1 MYIQNKEVFMNR
13 DKIIIKTS
21 FIGIIFNIIL
31 VIFKM
36 IVGLIVGSIA
46 IILDGVNNLTDT
58 ISSISTIIGT
68 KIAAKSP
75 DYNHPYGH
83 GRVEYFTSIFI
94 SFLIILLGLVSI
106 KESVIKI
113 INPTSTNYTF
123 IALLVIAV
131 ASLSKLIYG
140 KYVKKIGK
148 SINSG
153 SLIAVSLDAF
163 MDALLTLSTLIAGI
177 LNMLFKINIEGYLGI
192 IISIVIIRS
201 GVSIFKEAMDIII
214 GKRFDKKYT
223 DKIKKFINS
232 YSEVINVCDL
242 SLHNYGPNKTVG
254 NVHVVIMDN
263 VKASDIHAL
272 ERKISVDIYNRFDIF
287 MTIGIY
293 AYNSDDKS
301 KKINEYLKNIIKEY
315 SSIKQIHGFYV
326 DYKNSTIYFDLIID
340 FDCSN
345 KVDVKNIIIDK
356 MKLKYPKYEFSVII
370 DDDISD

>member
-1 MYIQNKEVFMNR
+1 
-13 DKIIIKTS
+13 
-21 FIGIIFNIIL
+21 
-31 VIFKM
+31 
-36 IVGLIVGSIA
+36 
-46 IILDGVNNLTDT
+46 
-58 ISSISTIIGT
+58 
-68 KIAAKSP
+68 
-75 DYNHPYGH
+75 
-83 GRVEYFTSIFI
+83 
-94 SFLIILLGLVSI
+94 
-106 KESVIKI
+106 
-113 INPTSTNYTF
+113 
-123 IALLVIAV
+123 
-131 ASLSKLIYG
+131 
-140 KYVKKIGK
+140 
-148 SINSG
+148 
-153 SLIAVSLDAF
+153 
-163 MDALLTLSTLIAGI
+163 
-177 LNMLFKINIEGYLGI
+177 
-192 IISIVIIRS
+192 
-201 GVSIFKEAMDIII
+201 
-214 GKRFDKKYT
+214 
-223 DKIKKFINS
+223 
-232 YSEVINVCDL
+232 L

-272 ERKISVDIYNRFDIF
+272 ERKISVDIYNKFDIF